1 MHLFCVQRLLWVF
14 SLVII
19 TKGYTKMFIS
29 TATIIITSTTLS
41 LSPMIKSDPEIF
53 YFDDDY
59 TIVAQEYMRQQESNK
74 PTDIN
79 DILYKTIADE
89 LMNKDKE

>member
-1 MHLFCVQRLLWVF
+1 
-14 SLVII
+14 
-19 TKGYTKMFIS
+19 MFIS